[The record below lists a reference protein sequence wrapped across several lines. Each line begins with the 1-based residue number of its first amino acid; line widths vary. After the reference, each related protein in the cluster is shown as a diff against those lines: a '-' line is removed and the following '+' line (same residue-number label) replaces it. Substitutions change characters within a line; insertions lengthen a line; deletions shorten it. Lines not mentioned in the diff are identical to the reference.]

1 MKGREEKR
9 EEERAGNER
18 LALLRARG
26 IMALVALLFL
36 FQAGLFIYNK
46 FFDAVYKLRNNYY
59 HYKSND
65 KQHCSVNKQNGKSPP
80 MFF

>member
-26 IMALVALLFL
+26 IMALVALLFVSGRAL
-36 FQAGLFIYNK
+36 YLQQIF
-46 FFDAVYKLRNNYY
+46 
-59 HYKSND
+59 
-65 KQHCSVNKQNGKSPP
+65 
-80 MFF
+80 